1 MATLSTYFDVCGEP
15 AQLFHLLGRGRS
27 SRGQRL
33 LAAARGEGER
43 GHRALPQRGLRRQRP
58 RRVRCLLHRAAQ
70 KPLHHTA
77 SVDQIFKSFW
87 SKASNHNWVTHL
99 LGINLPLTRIYDVP
113 PSCQADVA
121 TLTAYQL
128 LGTV

>member
-70 KPLHHTA
+70 KPLHHA
-77 SVDQIFKSFW
+77 VIEFRHRK
-87 SKASNHNWVTHL
+87 NMN
-99 LGINLPLTRIYDVP
+99 INI
-113 PSCQADVA
+113 SAEF
-121 TLTAYQL
+121 
-128 LGTV
+128 